1 MTLTEIEAAAQKLSR
16 SEQEALYRFLEEQR
30 SSRESVPR
38 EARLIRRDG
47 DLLLEA
53 PAGAP
58 PMSPEQ
64 VKILL
69 ENWP

>member
-1 MTLTEIEAAAQKLSR
+1 MTLTEIEAAAKKLSR
-16 SEQEALYRFLEEQR
+16 SEQEALYRFLDEQL
-30 SSRESVPR
+30 SSREPAPR
-38 EARLIRRDG
+38 EARLVQRDG

-53 PAGAP
+53 PPGAP
-58 PMSPEQ
+58 LMSPEQ

>member
-16 SEQEALYRFLEEQR
+16 SEQEALYRFLEEQL
-30 SSRESVPR
+30 SSRESVPC
-38 EARLIRRDG
+38 EARLVRRDG